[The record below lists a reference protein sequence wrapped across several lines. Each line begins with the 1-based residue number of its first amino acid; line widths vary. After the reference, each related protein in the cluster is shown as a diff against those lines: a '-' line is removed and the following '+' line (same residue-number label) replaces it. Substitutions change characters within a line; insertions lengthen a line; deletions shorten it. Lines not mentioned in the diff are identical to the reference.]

1 LEYLLGLLNSK
12 LFQWRFKITST
23 NNNVGTNELNSMP
36 FCTIDFSDKGDKARH
51 DRMVSMVKN
60 MLTWNKQL
68 AAAKTP
74 QEETVLE
81 RQIAATDRRIDQL
94 VYELYGLTEEEIN
107 LIEAG

>member
-1 LEYLLGLLNSK
+1 MRHVPVSTLN
-12 LFQWRFKITST
+12 
-23 NNNVGTNELNSMP
+23 NENPQSSEHPPHALRNYVKKNSMP